1 MINLIRRIRHN
12 HLRKFNKLFLILGNF
27 YRTIIK
33 LFGSPGYISHHI
45 GEYGPFKLDSYFAF
59 SNFNDWGSS
68 HNAGFETLINLS

>member
-33 LFGSPGYISHHI
+33 LFLDPIQN
-45 GEYGPFKLDSYFAF
+45 KLKDK
-59 SNFNDWGSS
+59 GVQLKKL
-68 HNAGFETLINLS
+68 T